1 MSQID
6 QYIASLVVILMD
18 ACGWVEKKMC
28 QPYLLFL

>member
-18 ACGWVEKKMC
+18 ACGWVEKKNVKV
-28 QPYLLFL
+28 L